1 VRNSQAARTSS
12 RHPPLPRQA
21 SGTAEER
28 DASLLEDGPCG
39 GWACP
44 RRSCREQSGKFKKNI
59 DIEPVLDDLELSPKD
74 LRILRMSALRS
85 ASYLEIGLDVP
96 LEEKLRT
103 TLETSR
109 AFERYILGSRGSPS
123 SHRDE

>member
-1 VRNSQAARTSS
+1 VAKKKAKNGTPYASVRIDGENYTCWD
-12 RHPPLPRQA
+12 
-21 SGTAEER
+21 
-28 DASLLEDGPCG
+28 DALISKLDTGQDVDYQ
-39 GWACP
+39 W
-44 RRSCREQSGKFKKNI
+44 EQSGKFKKII
-59 DIEPVLDDLELSPKD
+59 DIEPVFDDLELTPKD

-109 AFERYILGSRGSPS
+109 AFERYILGRA
-123 SHRDE
+123 EQVE